1 MSLVGTLAKVAIG
14 VAVAKGMKS
23 MTGGGSKSSGGGIGD
38 LLGGMMGGGSTQ
50 SQSGGGLGDLL
61 GGALGGGSSSS
72 GGGLGDLLGGAL
84 GGGSTQ
90 SSTGA
95 SGGLG
100 DLMGGLLGGGA
111 NSGTGMGDIL
121 GKLGGS
127 GAAGGLGG
135 LLTDALGNG
144 GQLTQTAT
152 QEDED
157 AAGLMIRAMMQAAK
171 ADGNIDQEERDKL
184 LSNVGDLSQEETAF
198 INAEMARDI
207 DVAGLA
213 RDVPKGME
221 DQVYMMSVMGI
232 NLDTQNEASYLN
244 DLAQNLNLGQSQ
256 VNQIH
261 KMLGVQPLY
270 G

>member
-38 LLGGMMGGGSTQ
+38 LLGGMMGGGARAQ
-50 SQSGGGLGDLL
+50 QSGGGLSDMLGDALKGGSSSGGGIGDLL
-61 GGALGGGSSSS
+61 GGALGGGSSSAS
-72 GGGLGDLLGGAL
+72 TGGA
-84 GGGSTQ
+84 GGI
-90 SSTGA
+90 
-95 SGGLG
+95 G

-121 GKLGGS
+121 GKLGGA

-144 GQLTQTAT
+144 GQVTQTAT

-171 ADGNIDQEERDKL
+171 ADGNIDAEERDKL
-184 LSNVGDLSQEETAF
+184 LSNVGDLSAEESAF

-207 DVAGLA
+207 DVVGLA

-261 KMLGVQPLY
+261 EMLGVQPLY

>member
-84 GGGSTQ
+84 GGGS
-90 SSTGA
+90 SSSA
-95 SGGLG
+95 GGLG

-121 GKLGGS
+121 GKLGGA

-144 GQLTQTAT
+144 GQLTQSAS

-184 LSNVGDLSQEETAF
+184 LSNVGELSQEETAF

-261 KMLGVQPLY
+261 EMLGVQPLY

>member
-1 MSLVGTLAKVAIG
+1 MSLVGTLAKVALG

-23 MTGGGSKSSGGGIGD
+23 VTGGGSKSSGGIGD
-38 LLGGMMGGGSTQ
+38 LLGGMLGGGATQ

-61 GGALGGGSSSS
+61 GGVLGGGSSSS
-72 GGGLGDLLGGAL
+72 KGGGLGDLLGGAL
-84 GGGSTQ
+84 GGGQTQ
-90 SSTGA
+90 SAGGA
-95 SGGLG
+95 GGLG

-111 NSGTGMGDIL
+111 NSGSGMGDIL
-121 GKLGGS
+121 GKLGGA

-135 LLTDALGNG
+135 LLTGALGNG
-144 GQLTQTAT
+144 GQVTEQPTQ
-152 QEDED
+152 QDED

-171 ADGNIDQEERDKL
+171 ADGNIDEEERDKL

-207 DVAGLA
+207 DIAGLA

-244 DLAQNLNLGQSQ
+244 DLAQNMGLGQSQ

-261 KMLGVQPLY
+261 EMLGVQPLY

>member
-23 MTGGGSKSSGGGIGD
+23 VTGGGSKSSGGIGD
-38 LLGGMMGGGSTQ
+38 LLGGMLGGGATQ

-72 GGGLGDLLGGAL
+72 GGGGLGDLLGGVL
-84 GGGSTQ
+84 GGGS
-90 SSTGA
+90 SSSA
-95 SGGLG
+95 SAGGLG

-121 GKLGGS
+121 GKLGGA

-144 GQLTQTAT
+144 GQLTQSAS

-184 LSNVGDLSQEETAF
+184 LSNVGELSQEETAF

>member
-50 SQSGGGLGDLL
+50 SQSGGGLGGML
-61 GGALGGGSSSS
+61 GDALKGGSSS
-72 GGGLGDLLGGAL
+72 GGGIGDLLGGAL

-90 SSTGA
+90 SS
-95 SGGLG
+95 SGGIG

-121 GKLGGS
+121 GKLGGA

-135 LLTDALGNG
+135 LRTDALGNG

-261 KMLGVQPLY
+261 EMLGVQPLY

>member
-50 SQSGGGLGDLL
+50 SQSGGGLGGML
-61 GGALGGGSSSS
+61 GDALKGGSSS
-72 GGGLGDLLGGAL
+72 GGGIGDLLGGAL

-90 SSTGA
+90 SS
-95 SGGLG
+95 SGGIG

-121 GKLGGS
+121 GKLGGA

-184 LSNVGDLSQEETAF
+184 LSNVGDLSPEETAF

-261 KMLGVQPLY
+261 EMLGVQPLY

>member
-50 SQSGGGLGDLL
+50 SQSGGGLGGML
-61 GGALGGGSSSS
+61 GDALKGGSSS
-72 GGGLGDLLGGAL
+72 GGGIGDLLGGAL

-90 SSTGA
+90 SS
-95 SGGLG
+95 SGGIG

-121 GKLGGS
+121 GQLGGA

-135 LLTDALGNG
+135 LLTDALCNG
-144 GQLTQTAT
+144 GQVTQTAT

-184 LSNVGDLSQEETAF
+184 LSNVGDLSPEETAF

-261 KMLGVQPLY
+261 EMLGVQPLY

>member
-50 SQSGGGLGDLL
+50 SQSGGGLGGML
-61 GGALGGGSSSS
+61 GDALKGGSSS
-72 GGGLGDLLGGAL
+72 GGGIGDLLGGAL

-90 SSTGA
+90 SS
-95 SGGLG
+95 SGGIG

-121 GKLGGS
+121 GKLGGA

-261 KMLGVQPLY
+261 EMLGVQPLY